1 MKTAISLPDN
11 LYNAAEQTARFLEI
25 PRSRLYVLALTEYI
39 DKHGH
44 NSQNITEQ
52 LNAVY
57 TQAQAENSI
66 TGLEALRKLTKNDA
80 W

>member
-11 LYNAAEQTARFLEI
+11 LYNAAEQTAQFLEI

-39 DKHGH
+39 GKHGH
-44 NSQNITEQ
+44 NPQEITEQ
-52 LNAVY
+52 LNTVY
-57 TQAQAENSI
+57 TQVQPETSSAE
-66 TGLEALRKLTKNDA
+66 LEAVRKLTKNDT